1 MVLGLPLLVCPCCG
15 CQNTSVDAFS
25 SLCLTHAQLL
35 SFLFPCS
42 CKKALGGDRTDLYL
56 RRWSLKTFG
65 AIRSI
70 LAKAPSV
77 CFSVFLVRV
86 HCCQEESNL
95 KFPTQ
100 ISKFCPTCCRPFR
113 LDLFSFSCLS
123 CHIKLFSYIVRVWTL
138 YLSKDGG
145 GQTVLAFLMLRAF
158 LHRY

>member
-95 KFPTQ
+95 N
-100 ISKFCPTCCRPFR
+100 
-113 LDLFSFSCLS
+113 
-123 CHIKLFSYIVRVWTL
+123 
-138 YLSKDGG
+138 
-145 GQTVLAFLMLRAF
+145 F
-158 LHRY
+158 LHRFPNFAQLVAGHSGLTFFRFRAFHVILSCFRISYVCGPSTSLKMVVVKLYWHFSC